1 MIPLELESVT
11 PQSNDFVIKKS
22 FGEVMMVRVGSCVCN
37 HASDDSR
44 LMKRAASR
52 HGAPWMPMREKGKN
66 LTCYAAGS
74 DMKTCKG
81 FQRVLLSRR
90 QVLPLLARF
99 LLTQF
104 GTHRMKDPV
113 KIEGFTPL
121 LLESPIEPPIY
132 ALIRSES
139 SLVLHHRSSQLR
151 RQFVNHIGDRSG
163 DKVTDALRVQTFS
176 DLVQHSIF
184 DCTREEIAVDVT
196 LTLELSEHDGP
207 SDVSSAVP

>member
-1 MIPLELESVT
+1 MIPLELEGIA

-22 FGEVMMVRVGSCVCN
+22 FGEVMMVRVGGCVCN

-66 LTCYAAGS
+66 LACYATSG
-74 DMKTCKG
+74 DMKTRKG
-81 FQRVLLSRR
+81 FQRVLLSGR
-90 QVLPLLARF
+90 QDLPLLVR
-99 LLTQF
+99 LPLTQF
-104 GTHRMKDPV
+104 DTHRMKDPV

-132 ALIRSES
+132 ELIRSER
-139 SLVLHHRSSQLR
+139 SLVLYHRGSQLR

-163 DKVTDALRVQTFS
+163 DKVADTLRIQTFS
-176 DLVQHSIF
+176 RLVQHSIF
-184 DCTREEIAVDVT
+184 NCAREEIAVSVT
-196 LTLELSEHDGP
+196 RTFELSEHDGP
-207 SDVSSAVP
+207 LV